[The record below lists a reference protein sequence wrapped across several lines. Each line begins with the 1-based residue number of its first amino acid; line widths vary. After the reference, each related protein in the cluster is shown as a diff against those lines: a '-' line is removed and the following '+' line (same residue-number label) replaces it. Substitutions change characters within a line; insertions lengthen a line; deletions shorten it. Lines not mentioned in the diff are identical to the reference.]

1 MSQTDSPKIYIP
13 VPLFYIAFFYFSVLA
28 QYLFPISYNL
38 LRGDAAEAV
47 GWIFMGA
54 GIMHVCAAWVQF
66 IKTNNSVT
74 TIKPANNLQTG
85 GVYAFSRNPM
95 YIGFFFIYASS
106 GLIWGNWWTFI
117 LMPFLVLIIDFYVVR
132 REEKYLRRKFGQVY
146 KEYKKSVRRWL

>member
-1 MSQTDSPKIYIP
+1 
-13 VPLFYIAFFYFSVLA
+13 
-28 QYLFPISYNL
+28 
-38 LRGDAAEAV
+38 
-47 GWIFMGA
+47 
-54 GIMHVCAAWVQF
+54 MHVCAAWVQF